1 MILASA
7 VGDFFSGAFA
17 FIVMIGLI
25 ALLVGAVIW
34 FFRGPAKASDEYVA
48 MLSQQFPEQD
58 ALLFRQMYLQKGGK
72 STVTAWL
79 LTVVLSP
86 TVSYLY
92 QGAWVK
98 AILSFVTL
106 QGFGLWWV
114 ISWFTMPLETMAQ
127 NKKAAD
133 DAMIQLRLMRPNLGG
148 ATPPS
153 AVPAHGMDAPA
164 TA

>member
-1 MILASA
+1 MVLASA
-7 VGDFFSGAFA
+7 VGDFFSGA
-17 FIVMIGLI
+17 IGLI
-25 ALLVGAVIW
+25 IFLGLLALLIAAFVW
-34 FFRGPAKASDEYVA
+34 FFKGPAKASDQYVA

-72 STVTAWL
+72 STVAAWL
-79 LTVVLSP
+79 LTVFLSP

-98 AILSFVTL
+98 SILAFITL
-106 QGFGLWWV
+106 QGFGVWWV

-133 DAMIQLRLMRPNLGG
+133 DAMIQLRLMRPNLGS
-148 ATPPS
+148 TTQPM
-153 AVPAHGMDAPA
+153 AVG
-164 TA
+164 